1 MRKIAAEDRIAKQEE
16 ILKEKIDSLKA
27 REKGEKSKSRDQRLV
42 NLQTALA
49 EAGGENMDMDTWC
62 IEYGH
67 GKWGMVYLIM
77 VHSAHQHYVPS
88 PVHGVW

>member
-27 REKGEKSKSRDQRLV
+27 REKGEKSRSRDQRLV

-49 EAGGENMDMDTWC
+49 EAGGEKVALPLRCT
-62 IEYGH
+62 
-67 GKWGMVYLIM
+67 LL
-77 VHSAHQHYVPS
+77 
-88 PVHGVW
+88 